1 MVKIKVYVEGGG
13 YRKTTSSACRRGFI
27 RFIER
32 SGLQGE
38 MPKIVASGSRTNTFR
53 RFAKRSK
60 DAANEEE
67 YALLLL
73 DAEGPL
79 RKPQPWQHLKECDG
93 WNPPEDTKEY
103 QCHLMVQAMESW
115 FLADRASLMEFYG
128 QGFLSNA
135 LPQNPQIEEVPKG
148 DVINGIRGATRSTT
162 KGRYD
167 KGSHSFEILAKIDPG
182 KVMAASDHA
191 RRFINVLV
199 GLAEGR
205 EVF

>member
-1 MVKIKVYVEGGG
+1 MKIKVYVEGGG

-115 FLADRASLMEFYG
+115 FLADRTALEEYYG
-128 QGFLSNA
+128 QGFQANA
-135 LPQNPQIEEVPKG
+135 LPRNREIEEVPKKQAQ
-148 DVINGIRGATRSTT
+148 DGIRRATRNTR
-162 KGRYD
+162 KGSYD
-167 KGSHSFEILAKIDPG
+167 KGRHSFEILAKIDPK
-182 KVMAASDHA
+182 KVTNASPHA
-191 RRFINVLV
+191 RRFIDVLLR
-199 GLAEGR
+199 LAQGR
-205 EVF
+205 KVS